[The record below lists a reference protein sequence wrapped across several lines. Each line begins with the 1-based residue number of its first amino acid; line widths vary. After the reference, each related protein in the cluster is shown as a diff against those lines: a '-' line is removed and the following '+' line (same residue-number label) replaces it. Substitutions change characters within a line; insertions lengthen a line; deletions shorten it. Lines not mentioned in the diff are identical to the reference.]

1 MYIRLIA
8 LLLLTSGC
16 SPNIILGQIDHWA
29 MQSYLNSNEAKK
41 YCAKKSKIPDM
52 VFKDGSTNFLNL
64 NAQINDIIEF
74 LISKIASKILN
85 TKPI

>member
-16 SPNIILGQIDHWA
+16 SPNIILGQINHWA

-41 YCAKKSKIPDM
+41 YCAKKGKIPDM
-52 VFKDGSTNFLNL
+52 VFKDGSTYFYNL
-64 NAQINDIIEF
+64 NAQVNDIIEF

>member
-29 MQSYLNSNEAKK
+29 MQSYLNSNEAKT
-41 YCAKKSKIPDM
+41 YCAKKGKIPDM
-52 VFKDGSTNFLNL
+52 VFKDGSTYF
-64 NAQINDIIEF
+64 
-74 LISKIASKILN
+74 SKLECADK
-85 TKPI
+85 

>member
-16 SPNIILGQIDHWA
+16 STNIILGQINHWA
-29 MQSYLNSNEAKK
+29 MQSYLNTNEAKK
-41 YCAKKSKIPDM
+41 YCEKKVKFQIWFSKTDRHI
-52 VFKDGSTNFLNL
+52 FLNL